1 MVDNLYLNILNTNLK
16 LDFNA
21 LPFGLV
27 SGKEMNTHFFLDMT
41 TYNMFKT
48 LS

>member
-1 MVDNLYLNILNTNLK
+1 MVDDLYLNILNTNLK
-16 LDFNA
+16 LDFNV

-27 SGKEMNTHFFLDMT
+27 SGIEMNTHFFLDTT
-41 TYNMFKT
+41 TYNIFKT

>member
-27 SGKEMNTHFFLDMT
+27 SGIEMNTHFFLDIT
-41 TYNMFKT
+41 TYNIFKT